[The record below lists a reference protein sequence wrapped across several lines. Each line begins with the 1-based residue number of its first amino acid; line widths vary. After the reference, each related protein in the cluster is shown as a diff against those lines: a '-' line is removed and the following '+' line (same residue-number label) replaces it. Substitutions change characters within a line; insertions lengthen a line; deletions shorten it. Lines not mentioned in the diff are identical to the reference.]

1 MKKYQQGEK
10 CLIMSRE
17 QSRAFDTW
25 AINVVG
31 VPGVVLMENAGRS
44 CSELIAEKLAGKSNP
59 RVCIFCGLGNNG
71 GDGFVIARHLLNR
84 NFNVATLICG
94 DPGKIKGD
102 AKINLDILKALNAS
116 IESPAVSWVEPL
128 DISDAAPVKSRIAAF
143 AANADIIVDA
153 VFGTGLTGQLR
164 DDFKM
169 LIEAINAL
177 DRPILAVDIPSGL
190 DCDTGLPLG
199 ASVKATWTVTFA
211 AVKKGFAHETA
222 REFTG
227 QVYVA
232 SIGVEPGYFRRWY
245 QQKAKKITAT

>member
-1 MKKYQQGEK
+1 MKKYQQGEN
-10 CLIMSRE
+10 CLLFSRE
-17 QSRAFDTW
+17 QSRAFDNL

-44 CSELIAEKLAGKSNP
+44 CAELIAEKLAGKTSP

-71 GDGFVIARHLLNR
+71 GDGFVIGRHLLDR
-84 NFNVATLICG
+84 NYNVTTLICG

-102 AKINLDILKALNAS
+102 AKINLDILRILNAS
-116 IESPAVSWVEPL
+116 VESL
-128 DISDAAPVKSRIAAF
+128 DLSDTETVKSRIAAF
-143 AANADIIVDA
+143 AADADIIVDA
-153 VFGTGLTGQLR
+153 IFGTGLTGQLR
-164 DDFKM
+164 DDSKM

-177 DRPILAVDIPSGL
+177 GRPILAVDIPSGL

-211 AVKKGFAHETA
+211 AVKKGFAAETA

-227 QVYVA
+227 EIYVA
-232 SIGVEPGYFRRWY
+232 SIGIEPVFND
-245 QQKAKKITAT
+245 KA